1 MKFYDCATAPS
12 PRRVRIFLAEKGI
25 ELPTVQVDLAKGEQL
40 TPEFRAKNPR
50 CTVPVLELNDGAILH
65 ETLAICYYLER
76 TYPDPV
82 LMGRD
87 TLEQA
92 QVLQWNSRIEVDG
105 FQAVAEVLRN
115 TVKGMKG
122 RALTGPVS
130 FEQIPELAE
139 RGRVRTGLFL
149 RELND
154 HLADH
159 RYLLGDTFTMA
170 DITGLV
176 VVDFVDWIKLSIP
189 DNHVHLK
196 RWHEELS
203 QRPSAKA

>member
-25 ELPTVQVDLAKGEQL
+25 EPPTIQVDLAKGEQL
-40 TPEFRAKNPR
+40 APEFRAKNPR
-50 CTVPVLELNDGAILH
+50 CTVPVLELDDGTTLC
-65 ETLAICYYLER
+65 ETVAICYYLER
-76 TYPDPV
+76 THPEPV

-87 TLEQA
+87 PREQA
-92 QVLQWNSRIEVDG
+92 LVLQWNSRIEVDG

-115 TVKGMKG
+115 TAKGMKG
-122 RALTGPVS
+122 RALTGPVN
-130 FEQIPELAE
+130 FEQVPELAE

-149 RELND
+149 RELNE

-176 VVDFVDWIKLSIP
+176 VVDFTGWIKFPIP
-189 DNHVHLK
+189 DDHVHLK
-196 RWHEELS
+196 RWHQELS

>member
-25 ELPTVQVDLAKGEQL
+25 ELPTVQVDLTKGEQL

-50 CTVPVLELNDGAILH
+50 CTVPVLELDDGVTLH

-76 TYPDPV
+76 THPDPV

-115 TVKGMKG
+115 AVKGMRG

-154 HLADH
+154 HLENH

-176 VVDFVDWIKLSIP
+176 VVDFAGWIKFSIP
-189 DNHVHLK
+189 DDHVHLR